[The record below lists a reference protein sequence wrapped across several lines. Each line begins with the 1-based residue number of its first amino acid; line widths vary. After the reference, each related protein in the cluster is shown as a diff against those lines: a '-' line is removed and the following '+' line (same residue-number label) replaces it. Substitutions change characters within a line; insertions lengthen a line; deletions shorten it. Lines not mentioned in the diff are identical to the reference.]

1 MKYYALD
8 REIKD
13 GKARSKYKLY
23 EDDKLILKL
32 DLPFSLEEIGED
44 IALFKRGGYGDDE
57 EIQRD
62 IIFDLKN
69 GKVICDR
76 FNKIYS
82 FKDYNGKKYALADI
96 YLKNDNRVITIS
108 CFIDIM
114 GNIVSKVIDN
124 RELNPFD
131 AIYLDKHIEYLKACL
146 ESEEK
151 QFNDLKLIMKK
162 HLS

>member
-1 MKYYALD
+1 MKYYGLE

-32 DLPFSLEEIGED
+32 DLPFSLEEIGEG
-44 IALFKRGGYGDDE
+44 IALFKKGCYGDTE
-57 EIQRD
+57 EDQKD
-62 IIFDLKN
+62 IIFDLNN

-82 FKDYNGKKYALADI
+82 FQDYNGKKYALADI
-96 YLKNDNRVITIS
+96 YLRNGSRVITLS
-108 CFIDIM
+108 CYIDIM

-131 AIYLDKHIEYLKACL
+131 AIYLDKHIEYLKECL
-146 ESEEK
+146 KVDEK
-151 QFNDLKLIMKK
+151 QFSELKLVLRN
-162 HLS
+162 HL